1 MPRSDMAD
9 TPAGPSDADLAALD
23 RYATALADGIEAALG
38 PWVERSVLE
47 VCDRGGVLVTGDL
60 RRRAAAAGAEATVA
74 IAPEVRALLGLDID
88 DQRTG
93 PLELVRRAVRWP
105 TDVLSEAGVAPVDRD
120 ETARS
125 MFPDDLYDLT
135 PTSFRDLDPDLH
147 EPGLEWG
154 AAKAHVHL
162 ARRRAAG
169 QR

>member
-1 MPRSDMAD
+1 MDDSGS
-9 TPAGPSDADLAALD
+9 GPSAADLAALAG
-23 RYATALADGIEAALG
+23 YATALADGIAAAVG

-47 VCDRGGVLVTGDL
+47 VCAARGVLVTGVL
-60 RRRAAAAGAEATVA
+60 RSRAVAAGAEATA
-74 IAPEVRALLGLDID
+74 QIAPEVRQLLARDID

-93 PLELVRRAVRWP
+93 PLEILRRAVRWP
-105 TDVLSEAGVAPVDRD
+105 TEVLAAAGVAPADRD
-120 ETARS
+120 ESARA

-135 PTSFRDLDPDLH
+135 PGSFRDLDPALH

>member
-1 MPRSDMAD
+1 MAD

-60 RRRAAAAGAEATVA
+60 RRRAAAAGAEATAA
-74 IAPEVRALLGLDID
+74 IAPEVRALLALDID

-105 TDVLSEAGVAPVDRD
+105 TDVLTTVGVAPVDRD
-120 ETARS
+120 DTARS
-125 MFPDDLYDLT
+125 MFPEDLYDLT